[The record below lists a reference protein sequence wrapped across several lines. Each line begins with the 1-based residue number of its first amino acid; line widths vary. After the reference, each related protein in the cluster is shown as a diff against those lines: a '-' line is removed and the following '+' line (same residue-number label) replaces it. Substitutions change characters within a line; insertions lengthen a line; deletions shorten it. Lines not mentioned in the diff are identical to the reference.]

1 MTRPL
6 EQVVAAR
13 QLRAL
18 GFNNCQISRELRIP
32 RGTIRDWFIPRHQE
46 RQQAADLRRNARRCQ
61 RCNGTE
67 SSLAADYVYLLGL
80 YLGDGCLSAQRKGVW
95 RLRIVQDMRYPYL
108 IGECKLAMSAV
119 TLSRVSVQ
127 PKIGCVEIGA
137 SWKHWVHLFPQH
149 GAGPKWLRPIVMLP
163 WQQELI
169 DAFPGPLL
177 RGLIHSDGCR
187 ALNTIKYTRATEVI
201 RSYAYPRYMFS
212 NNSDDIRRLFTDT
225 CDHLGVRWTQT
236 NKFIVAVSRRPDV
249 AFLDTFIGPKS

>member
-6 EQVVAAR
+6 EQVDAAR
-13 QLRAL
+13 QLGGL
-18 GFNNCQISRELRIP
+18 GFNNCQISRELCIP
-32 RGTIRDWFIPRHQE
+32 RGTIRDWLNPYRQE
-46 RQQAADLRRNARRCQ
+46 RQRAVDLRRTARCCQ

-95 RLRIVQDMRYPYL
+95 RLRIVQDMRYPGL
-108 IGECKLAMSAV
+108 IGECMLAMSSV

-137 SWKHWVHLFPQH
+137 SWKHWIHLFPQH
-149 GAGPKWLRPIVMLP
+149 GPGPKWLRQIVMQP
-163 WQQELI
+163 WQQALI

-187 ALNTIKYTRATEVI
+187 ALNTIRYIKGTEVI
-201 RSYAYPRYMFS
+201 RSYAYPRYLFS

-225 CDHLGVRWTQT
+225 CERLGVRWTQT
-236 NKFIVAVSRRPDV
+236 NRFNVAVSRRPDV